1 MDKELAKQALEYALQ
16 FHAEHSTDEKL
27 TESAQNI
34 YDFLSGEKKDSSFKV
49 DIYSRE
55 GRHDLIKILTKIR
68 DEVKFPPLVECV
80 DNISWSTIKSI
91 TEEILRLYLELIVNI
106 QQIGMDN

>member
-1 MDKELAKQALEYALQ
+1 MDKDLAKQALEYALQ

-34 YDFLSGEKKDSSFKV
+34 YNFLNGEKKDSDFKV

-68 DEVKFPPLVECV
+68 GEVKFPPLVECV

-91 TEEILRLYLELIVNI
+91 TEEILRLYLELVVNI
-106 QQIGMDN
+106 QKIGMDD